1 MASEANQPG
10 LPQTIEAY
18 GNGGFLVSGQRY
30 QGSVLIT
37 ARQSRPWPLT
47 GIDALTPESFDPL
60 FEMADDFT
68 ILILGC
74 GPNMGLI
81 GLEVRNALRDRG
93 VALEPMDSGAA
104 CRTYNV
110 LQSEGRPVAAA
121 ILAVD

>member
-1 MASEANQPG
+1 MASEATGPG
-10 LPQTIEAY
+10 APQTIEAY
-18 GNGGFLVSGQRY
+18 GNGGFLVSGERY

-37 ARQSRPWPLT
+37 ARETRLWPLT
-47 GIDALTPESFDPL
+47 EIEALSAESFDPI

-74 GPNMGLI
+74 GPAMALI
-81 GLEVRNALRDRG
+81 GPEIRSALRDRG
-93 VALEPMDSGAA
+93 VVLEPMDSGAA

>member
-1 MASEANQPG
+1 MASEATAPG
-10 LPQTIEAY
+10 APQSIEAY
-18 GNGGFLVSGQRY
+18 GNGGFLVSGERH

-37 ARQSRPWPLT
+37 ARETRPWPLAD
-47 GIDALTPESFDPL
+47 IDSLTAESFAPL

-74 GPNMGLI
+74 GPAMALI
-81 GLEVRNALRDRG
+81 GPEIRGALRDRG
-93 VALEPMDSGAA
+93 VVLEPMDSGAA

>member
-1 MASEANQPG
+1 MTAEASPPG
-10 LPQTIEAY
+10 TPQTIEAY
-18 GNGGFLVSGQRY
+18 GNGGFLVSGERY
-30 QGSVLIT
+30 QGSVLIS
-37 ARQSRPWPLT
+37 ARETRLWALT
-47 GIDALTPESFDPL
+47 DIDALSAESFVPL

-74 GPNMGLI
+74 GRAMAMI
-81 GLEVRNALRDRG
+81 GPEIRQGLRDRG
-93 VALEPMDSGAA
+93 VVLEPMDSGAA